1 MTYYI
6 AQLRLWWWQ
15 MKREGAELERD
26 RAAAQWHGA
35 NVEIDRVNAR
45 IEEVRGR
52 MARQLYE
59 VAG

>member
-15 MKREGAELERD
+15 MRLEGAELERD

-35 NVEIDRVNAR
+35 QHEIRRANAR

-59 VAG
+59 VA